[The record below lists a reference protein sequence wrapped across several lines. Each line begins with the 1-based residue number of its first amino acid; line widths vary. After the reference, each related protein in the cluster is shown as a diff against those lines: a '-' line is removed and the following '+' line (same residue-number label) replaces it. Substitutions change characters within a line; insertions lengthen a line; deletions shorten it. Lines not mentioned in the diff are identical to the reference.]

1 VLFLAGSLLTGV
13 GASAA
18 QNAPVTKTCS
28 QCGAVLPSSVRA
40 CNFCDSSFSS
50 STSCYEDV
58 SASPPQATLGRNS
71 APVTRS
77 IGSPGDPSSI
87 HAPDEQASAWRGE
100 VSVRMEAYRARKRRR
115 PSSANQSQLPFE
127 CESVPFAGAVALDEG
142 RSPIADDFSFT
153 IAIGRNA
160 HTREQSHGRME
171 IDVSV
176 PPASRNDSAS
186 RTENSAAPKQK
197 DLTETYGLYPVASL
211 EERRFAAAIDVAC
224 LLFAYGG
231 FLALFGSLGG
241 QFTLSKLSA
250 AVYGLTF
257 AIVYLQYF
265 ALFTIFGGT
274 TPGMMFRGLQVSSF
288 TGDPPAP
295 RQMALRAAG
304 YILSAGTF
312 FLGFF
317 WAWWDEDALTWH
329 DRLSHTYLSVLQT
342 HDEIH
347 SAAIAHSHGR

>member
-1 VLFLAGSLLTGV
+1 V
-13 GASAA
+13 GRLDQSAVA
-18 QNAPVTKTCS
+18 AILS
-28 QCGAVLPSSVRA
+28 AEAADGLPRIA
-40 CNFCDSSFSS
+40 DQ
-50 STSCYEDV
+50 TDG
-58 SASPPQATLGRNS
+58 T
-71 APVTRS
+71 
-77 IGSPGDPSSI
+77 
-87 HAPDEQASAWRGE
+87 SAWRSE

-115 PSSANQSQLPFE
+115 AAPQNSSQLPFE
-127 CESVPFAGAVALDEG
+127 YDAAPAVPRSVALDEV
-142 RSPIADDFSFT
+142 PVTTADDFSFT

-160 HTREQSHGRME
+160 QTRENPDGRME

-176 PPASRNDSAS
+176 PSVPTNDIPTASRPN
-186 RTENSAAPKQK
+186 E
-197 DLTETYGLYPVASL
+197 LTETYGIYPVASL

-250 AVYGLTF
+250 AVYGVTF

-274 TPGMMFRGLQVSSF
+274 TPGMMFRGLHVASF
-288 TGDPPAP
+288 TGDPPTP
-295 RQMALRAAG
+295 RQMLLRSAG
-304 YILSAGTF
+304 YIISAGTF

-329 DRLSHTYLSVLQT
+329 DRLSHTYLGVLQT
-342 HDEIH
+342 HEDLKS
-347 SAAIAHSHGR
+347 SAMAHSR